1 MASWTP
7 IRSRHKGSRRTPCPG
22 CSPRVIPASTRPAA
36 TAAGISGV
44 AIGVAP
50 IPRPGQLATSLST
63 KAGAV
68 SEPAL
73 GRYPSMKAESFFL
86 EANDEYVA
94 DIHRG
99 YSTAGAG
106 KVDTVWALVWH
117 FTIGGKVDRVVNL
130 SGKWTAAPGRTT
142 HSRHYPNGLH

>member
-1 MASWTP
+1 M
-7 IRSRHKGSRRTPCPG
+7 
-22 CSPRVIPASTRPAA
+22 
-36 TAAGISGV
+36 
-44 AIGVAP
+44 
-50 IPRPGQLATSLST
+50 ST

-130 SGKWTAAPGRTT
+130 SGDQHQMDSCAWKNYTLAPLLERLALTASPSVCAQLSGW
-142 HSRHYPNGLH
+142 